1 MSLLV
6 LQGVTYKYF
15 DSPILDD
22 ASLTIGKGEKIA
34 LLGRNGAGKT
44 TMLKLLMGQLEPDS
58 GAVHRA
64 VGTKVSMFSQY
75 VPEHLSGTV
84 FEVVASGLGEMAPVL
99 SSYYRLEQRVKAGD
113 TQAFEELAELRAVMD
128 KGDHWPFLDEI
139 YRALSSVELSGEL
152 EYSTLSGGQK
162 RRAMLASALAV
173 KPDVLLLDEPTN
185 HLDVDTIA
193 WLEDFLAR
201 LNIGIVFVTHDR
213 MLLKRLANAIV
224 ELDRG
229 RLYHWVCDYDTF
241 LTRKNELL
249 EAEAKEWERFD
260 KKLALEEVWIRKGIQ
275 ARRTRNEGRVR
286 ALKKMREE
294 RRQRRERLGTAKMR
308 LVEASKTGVDVIE
321 AKNISFSFEA
331 NKPIIKDFSLKVNRG
346 DKLGIIG
353 PNGCGK
359 TTLIKLLLGQLSPNS
374 GEVVYGTNLEV
385 VYFDQLRNKLDESK
399 TIWENVCPHGDTLII
414 NEKPIHIITYL
425 ENFLFSSQKAKSMVS
440 TLSGG
445 EKNRVLLA
453 QVFSKA
459 ANVLVLDEPTN
470 DLDIETLELL
480 EELITNFSGTVL
492 LICHD
497 RVFLN
502 NVVSSTLVFA
512 ENGEVREIVGGYD
525 EWIEERKLR
534 SIEENKQKAAQAQE
548 NREPQQKARTRLSYN
563 EKRELEA
570 LPEKIEGL
578 EAEIAALQERL
589 ADPLF
594 YKTGENPKELQEE
607 IERLEE
613 AMMASFEREEELQGR
628 A

>member
-6 LQGVTYKYF
+6 LQGVTYRYL
-15 DSPILDD
+15 DSPILDEVSF
-22 ASLTIGKGEKIA
+22 AIAKGEKIA

-44 TMLKLLMGQLEPDS
+44 TLLKLLMGELVPDV

-64 VGTKVSMFSQY
+64 VGVRVAMFSQH
-75 VPEHLSGTV
+75 VSEHLAGTV
-84 FEVVASGLGEMAPVL
+84 FEVVANGLGDAAIVL
-99 SSYYRLEQRVKAGD
+99 SAYYRLEQRVKEGD
-113 TQAFEELAELRAVMD
+113 TQAFDELTGLRATMD
-128 KGDHWPFLDEI
+128 KADYWPLLDEI
-139 YRALSSVELSGEL
+139 YRALSSVELRGEL

-201 LNIGIVFVTHDR
+201 LSVGMVFVTHDR
-213 MLLKRLANAIV
+213 MLLRKLANRIV

-229 RLYHWVCDYDTF
+229 RLYDWACNYETF
-241 LTRKNELL
+241 LFRKNELL

-260 KKLALEEVWIRKGIQ
+260 KKLALEEIWIRKGIQ

-294 RRQRRERLGTAKMR
+294 RRQRRDRLGVAKMK
-308 LVEASKTGVDVIE
+308 LIEANKTGVDVLE
-321 AKNISFSFEA
+321 AKNLSFSFVEG
-331 NKPIIKDFSLKVNRG
+331 KPIIKDFSLKINRG

-359 TTLIKLLLGQLSPNS
+359 TTLIKLLLGQLSPSN

-399 TIWENVCPHGDTLII
+399 SIWENVCPYGDTLII
-414 NEKPIHIITYL
+414 NDKPIHIITYL

-497 RVFLN
+497 RTFLN

-525 EWIEERKLR
+525 EWIEERKQR
-534 SIEENKQKAAQAQE
+534 GAEENKQKALMAQE
-548 NREPQQKARTRLSYN
+548 GKEPQQKARTRLSFN
-563 EKRELEA
+563 EKRELEG
-570 LPEKIEGL
+570 LPAKIEAL
-578 EAEIAALQERL
+578 ETQIAQLHERL

-607 IERLEE
+607 IEQLEE
-613 AMMASFEREEELQGR
+613 AMMAAFEREEELQGR
-628 A
+628 V